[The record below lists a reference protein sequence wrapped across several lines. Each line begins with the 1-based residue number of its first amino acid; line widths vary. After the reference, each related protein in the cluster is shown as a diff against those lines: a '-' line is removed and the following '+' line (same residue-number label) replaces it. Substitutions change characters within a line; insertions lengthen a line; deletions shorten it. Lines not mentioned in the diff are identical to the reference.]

1 MKDLQDLRTRIKAI
15 WADIQWVT
23 QTDADPTPPAVTELL
38 DQTRSFV
45 DDLDKIIARRT
56 PRQIGAET
64 DHQMVEFL
72 EGVTGVVDADDYA
85 YHSLWER
92 FSEEG
97 KKFFDTGDR
106 IRYSWESNRAGLR
119 TCVGTYDGRECWV
132 SLTTA
137 VVNGQKLLFYY
148 GTSTFVDHDLIR
160 TWLDANIPATG
171 RQSDGRIHHTDATN
185 FVNILRR

>member
-1 MKDLQDLRTRIKAI
+1 MKDLLALQTRIKAA
-15 WADIQWVT
+15 WADIHWLQNR
-23 QTDADPTPPAVTELL
+23 DATEQDFTELL
-38 DQTRSFV
+38 DDTKSIVKAIDQIV
-45 DDLDKIIARRT
+45 ARRT
-56 PRQIGAET
+56 PRQVGAET
-64 DHQMVEFL
+64 DSQMVEFL
-72 EGVTGVVDADDYA
+72 EGVTGAVDADDYA
-85 YHSLWER
+85 YHALWER
-92 FSEEG
+92 FAEEAT
-97 KKFFDTGDR
+97 KFFDSGKR
-106 IRYSWESNRAGLR
+106 IRYSWVANTVGLR